1 MGVTRS
7 FRTFEKQEQCF
18 VGFAYF
24 FVVIVWLFVCLYG
37 NQSALI
43 DVEYH
48 LGFVLLLILKYT
60 VLLVRA
66 TGELSK
72 NRGGQGCCWGTL
84 TITIYGIFLY

>member
-43 DVEYH
+43 DVEDH
-48 LGFVLLLILKYT
+48 LFVVLFILKYI
-60 VLLVRA
+60 VLLVR
-66 TGELSK
+66 TTRELNK